1 MDNFD
6 ADLYDLLFSN
16 SLNSQNTA
24 TSPMNTTAPNT
35 SVSNAGNN
43 PNTNTAP
50 MSNTV
55 QNSNNLNAV
64 NNMTAPAVNN
74 AMPNTNVSNVAEN
87 NSVDSKIKYVA
98 DKASQL
104 RQPKTAFPAETPV
117 GMAYVPYQMWEKIYD
132 SNIGFARGTVFPSLD
147 KPFIGEE
154 AVPYERKR

>member
-16 SLNSQNTA
+16 SSNSQNTA
-24 TSPMNTTAPNT
+24 TSPMNATAPNT
-35 SVSNAGNN
+35 SVSNA
-43 PNTNTAP
+43 
-50 MSNTV
+50 
-55 QNSNNLNAV
+55 
-64 NNMTAPAVNN
+64 
-74 AMPNTNVSNVAEN
+74 AEN

>member
-16 SLNSQNTA
+16 SSNSHNTA
-24 TSPMNTTAPNT
+24 TSPMNTTVPNT

-43 PNTNTAP
+43 QNTSTAP
-50 MSNTV
+50 MSNVV
-55 QNSNNLNAV
+55 QNSDSLNPV
-64 NNMTAPAVNN
+64 NNMTAPATSN
-74 AMPNTNVSNVAEN
+74 ALPNSDVLNATDKNSNDN
-87 NSVDSKIKYVA
+87 KMKYVA

-117 GMAYVPYQMWEKIYD
+117 GMAYVPYQMWEKTYD
-132 SNIGFARGTVFPSLD
+132 SNIGFARGTIFPSLD